1 MSLLFSS
8 NSTLHEI
15 VTLVETLPKRAQ
27 EKVLRQAK
35 LERAK
40 ISGAK
45 ISEAQKKV
53 KIAATETEIAN
64 MVHQHRK
71 KKNAN
76 W

>member
-8 NSTLHEI
+8 NTTLHEI
-15 VTLVETLPKRAQ
+15 VTLVESLPKKAQ
-27 EKVLRQAK
+27 AKVLRQAK
-35 LERAK
+35 LEQAK

-53 KIAATETEIAN
+53 KIKVTDDEIGEV
-64 MVHQHRK
+64 VHQYRK
-71 KKNAN
+71 KKNAS

>member
-15 VTLVETLPKRAQ
+15 VTLVESLPKKAQ
-27 EKVLRQAK
+27 AKVLRQAK
-35 LERAK
+35 LEQAK

-53 KIAATETEIAN
+53 KTKVTDNEIAE
-64 MVHQHRK
+64 MVHKHRK
-71 KKNAN
+71 KKNPS

>member
-15 VTLVETLPKRAQ
+15 VTLVETLPKK
-27 EKVLRQAK
+27 EQAK
-35 LERAK
+35 LEQAK
-40 ISGAK
+40 LSGVK

-53 KIAATETEIAN
+53 KIKVTDDQIAE
-64 MVHQHRK
+64 MVHHYRK
-71 KKNAN
+71 KKSPS

>member
-15 VTLVETLPKRAQ
+15 VTLVESLPKKAQ

-35 LERAK
+35 LEQAK
-40 ISGAK
+40 ISASK

-53 KIAATETEIAN
+53 KLKVTDDEIAE
-64 MVHQHRK
+64 MVHQYRK
-71 KKNAN
+71 KKNPS

>member
-8 NSTLHEI
+8 NTTLHEI
-15 VTLVETLPKRAQ
+15 VTLVESLPKKAQ
-27 EKVLRQAK
+27 AKVLRQAK
-35 LERAK
+35 LEQAK
-40 ISGAK
+40 ISGSK

-53 KIAATETEIAN
+53 KVKVTDDEIGE

-71 KKNAN
+71 KKNRA

>member
-15 VTLVETLPKRAQ
+15 VTLVEALPKKAQ
-27 EKVLRQAK
+27 VKVLRQAK
-35 LERAK
+35 LEQAK

-53 KIAATETEIAN
+53 KVKVTDNEIAD
-64 MVHQHRK
+64 MVHQVRK
-71 KKNAN
+71 KKNSN

>member
-15 VTLVETLPKRAQ
+15 VTLVEALPKKAQ
-27 EKVLRQAK
+27 AKVLRQAK
-35 LERAK
+35 LEQAK

-45 ISEAQKKV
+45 ISEEQKQV
-53 KIAATETEIAN
+53 KIKVTDDEIAD
-64 MVHQHRK
+64 MVHQYRK
-71 KKNAN
+71 RKNPH

>member
-15 VTLVETLPKRAQ
+15 VTVVESLPKKAQ
-27 EKVLRQAK
+27 AKVLRQAK
-35 LERAK
+35 LEQAK

-53 KIAATETEIAN
+53 K
-64 MVHQHRK
+64 V
-71 KKNAN
+71 
-76 W
+76 

>member
-15 VTLVETLPKRAQ
+15 VSLVESLPKKAQ
-27 EKVLRQAK
+27 AKILRQAK
-35 LERAK
+35 LEQAK
-40 ISGAK
+40 ITGAK

-53 KIAATETEIAN
+53 IIKVTDNEISD
-64 MVHQHRK
+64 MVHQFRK
-71 KKNAN
+71 KKNSA

>member
-8 NSTLHEI
+8 NTTLHEI
-15 VTLVETLPKRAQ
+15 VTLVETLPKKAQ
-27 EKVLRQAK
+27 EKVLKQAK

-45 ISEAQKKV
+45 ISSAQKKV
-53 KIAATETEIAN
+53 KLKVSDNEIAD

-71 KKNAN
+71 KKNPN